1 VKITVQ
7 IVIDAQDGTPPTT
20 EQVAA
25 IARDDLTMASAGLTL
40 AEAHEVLSGIQHHL
54 VAAQAAAGAVAGR
67 YCGSCGRAR
76 ARKDTRHIVLRTLF
90 GTLRLESPRFR
101 ACPCAADSPATVSP
115 VAALL
120 PERTTPE
127 LLLWEARYAAL
138 TSYAAAASL
147 LSEAF
152 PLGRTLQPTAVRQ
165 QVERTAMRLEDE
177 LGEERFSFI
186 DTGPAEWEE
195 MPRPGLPLV
204 VALDGG
210 YVHSSQQ
217 TSREDGWFEAVTGT
231 STPGDGGPAKT
242 FAYVQ
247 TYDAKPKRR
256 LYELLRSQGMQDN
269 QQVVF
274 LTDGGEDIRD
284 LPRYLNPQA
293 EHYLD
298 WFHITMRLT
307 VLRQMTRSLPPRA
320 AGADDD
326 DAPWIPDPDQADQDL
341 ERVKHFLWHGNTF
354 RAMQILEDLRDDF
367 EIACASDGARRV
379 LHLYRPQQ
387 RADPELRRA
396 PPLRRADLHRHRR
409 GHRQPGHQP
418 PHGQEAADAV
428 VAPRRPPAPADPD
441 PSPQRRPGRR
451 LRPLVPR
458 THQPSPANGRR
469 CLIFHGFSRCPAPGR
484 RTRGQLGLREEG
496 RDGCDGCTPVPEA
509 PRRAR
514 RWPRRRS
521 R

>member
-7 IVIDAQDGTPPTT
+7 IVIDAQDGTPPAT

-25 IARDDLTMASAGLTL
+25 IARDDLTMASAGLAL
-40 AEAHEVLSGIQHHL
+40 AEAHEALSGIQHHL
-54 VAAQAAAGAVAGR
+54 VTAQAAAAAVAGR
-67 YCGSCGRAR
+67 HCGSCGRAR
-76 ARKDTRHIVLRTLF
+76 ACKDTRTIVLRTLF

-101 ACPCAADSPATVSP
+101 ACPCAVDGPATVSP

-138 TSYAAAASL
+138 TSYGAAASL
-147 LSEAF
+147 LSETF

-165 QVERTAMRLEDE
+165 RVERTATRLEDE

-186 DTGPAEWEE
+186 DTCPRDWEE

-210 YVHSSQQ
+210 YVHSSRQ
-217 TSREDGWFEAVTGT
+217 TSRKDGWFEAVTGT

-274 LTDGGEDIRD
+274 LTDGGEDVRD

-307 VLRQMTRSLPPRA
+307 VLRQMTRSLPTPPPE
-320 AGADDD
+320 GEDD
-326 DAPWIPDPDQADQDL
+326 DAPFTADPGQADRDL

-354 RAMQILEDLRDDF
+354 RALQILADLHDDF
-367 EIACASDGARRV
+367 EITCASQDADDKQPAFYERLSEFCTYIDRNSEQIPNYGERHRCGEPISTATAEATVNQVISRRMVKKQQMRWSPRGAHLLLQVRTRV
-379 LHLYRPQQ
+379 LNNDLVGDFARWYPGLAGPAQ
-387 RADPELRRA
+387 
-396 PPLRRADLHRHRR
+396 PLDV
-409 GHRQPGHQP
+409 
-418 PHGQEAADAV
+418 AA
-428 VAPRRPPAPADPD
+428 
-441 PSPQRRPGRR
+441 
-451 LRPLVPR
+451 
-458 THQPSPANGRR
+458 
-469 CLIFHGFSRCPAPGR
+469 
-484 RTRGQLGLREEG
+484 
-496 RDGCDGCTPVPEA
+496 
-509 PRRAR
+509 
-514 RWPRRRS
+514 
-521 R
+521 